1 MKEIKISVLCPT
13 RGRPQLMQRVV
24 EKCLET
30 CSDSSQIEIVFG
42 IDDDD
47 IKSIEK
53 AKELQKQF
61 SSDNI
66 EYTVWPRK
74 KYIFSDLI
82 NQCSKAASGEIFN
95 LMSDDAVHDSKDW
108 DNVAIGYFNRYPDKI
123 ILLQTVGGV
132 NPKTSFP
139 FMHKNW
145 RTAAGYLLPPTFSG
159 DWADYWITDVA
170 SELPGRRF
178 VQSDIVISHLHAE
191 MGLMEKDQTY
201 HEHYQERME
210 QEALPKSEHPYHG
223 GKGKEMKRLEIEN
236 LTNFINNYEG

>member
-30 CSDSSQIEIVFG
+30 CSDPSQIEIVFG

-108 DNVAIGYFNRYPDKI
+108 
-123 ILLQTVGGV
+123 LLQLYFHIESG
-132 NPKTSFP
+132 FP
-139 FMHKNW
+139 QIS
-145 RTAAGYLLPPTFSG
+145 ASSAGEVSRSSL
-159 DWADYWITDVA
+159 
-170 SELPGRRF
+170 
-178 VQSDIVISHLHAE
+178 
-191 MGLMEKDQTY
+191 
-201 HEHYQERME
+201 
-210 QEALPKSEHPYHG
+210 
-223 GKGKEMKRLEIEN
+223 
-236 LTNFINNYEG
+236 